1 MMCKDCT
8 TVMHCSNRI
17 KTRDWEITGVWINLD
32 KYNKLQCTSLTHMKL
47 HYFIKTF
54 SFYYRITQNNLSVK
68 VYWSVF
74 CYICTVAN
82 TLFPSVNIPSFLK
95 QTVFLS
101 TLILKQKWIWDFIF
115 TTIFTDKLEQN
126 KFGKGFKTKDLTRK
140 LIKSKYMQTQ
150 FAKFCELIL
159 TKCTTLPLWLL
170 WRLKLEMEKKRG
182 LTQLN
187 WFN

>member
-1 MMCKDCT
+1 M
-8 TVMHCSNRI
+8 
-17 KTRDWEITGVWINLD
+17 
-32 KYNKLQCTSLTHMKL
+32 
-47 HYFIKTF
+47 
-54 SFYYRITQNNLSVK
+54 
-68 VYWSVF
+68 
-74 CYICTVAN
+74 AN

-187 WFN
+187 WFNYQKCEPVLFVEFFSIKIFWNLDKHLKHKCIEYIIFFKK